1 MCCLLLCFQLQCSN
15 VQALSLKVHKNQ
27 AASCRI
33 VQDKQRILEGCC
45 RILPSLRDAEIISD
59 WAGLRPYREPLRVE
73 LEQVSLMGG
82 SQRLPVVHNY
92 GHGGSGLTL
101 GWGTAGDA
109 IALVKVALQ
118 RSGPSPR
125 L

>member
-1 MCCLLLCFQLQCSN
+1 MCTAFYLDY
-15 VQALSLKVHKNQ
+15 
-27 AASCRI
+27 

-45 RILPSLRDAEIISD
+45 RILPSLRNAEIVSD
-59 WAGLRPYREPLRVE
+59 WAGLRPYREPLRIE
-73 LEQVSLMGG
+73 LEQVSLKGS

-101 GWGTAGDA
+101 AWGTAGDA
-109 IALVKVALQ
+109 IALVKEAL
-118 RSGPSPR
+118 RSGPSAR

>member
-1 MCCLLLCFQLQCSN
+1 MACLYLDC
-15 VQALSLKVHKNQ
+15 
-27 AASCRI
+27 

-45 RILPSLRDAEIISD
+45 RILPSLRNAEIISD
-59 WAGLRPYREPLRVE
+59 WAGLRPYREPLRIE
-73 LEQVSLMGG
+73 LEQVSLKGG
-82 SQRLPVVHNY
+82 SQRLPIVHNY

-109 IALVKVALQ
+109 IALVKQALQ
-118 RSGPSPR
+118 SGPDAR

>member
-1 MCCLLLCFQLQCSN
+1 M
-15 VQALSLKVHKNQ
+15 
-27 AASCRI
+27 
-33 VQDKQRILEGCC
+33 QDKQHILEGCC
-45 RILPSLRDAEIISD
+45 RILPSLRDAEMISD

-73 LEQVSLMGG
+73 LEHISLKAG

-109 IALVKVALQ
+109 IVLVKQALQ
-118 RSGPSPR
+118 SSPSAR

>member
-1 MCCLLLCFQLQCSN
+1 M
-15 VQALSLKVHKNQ
+15 
-27 AASCRI
+27 
-33 VQDKQRILEGCC
+33 
-45 RILPSLRDAEIISD
+45 LPSLRNAEIISD

-73 LEQVSLMGG
+73 LEQVCLNSG

-92 GHGGSGLTL
+92 GHGASGLTL

-109 IALVKVALQ
+109 IALVKQALQ
-118 RSGPSPR
+118 SGPSAR

>member
-1 MCCLLLCFQLQCSN
+1 M
-15 VQALSLKVHKNQ
+15 
-27 AASCRI
+27 
-33 VQDKQRILEGCC
+33 
-45 RILPSLRDAEIISD
+45 PSLRDAEIISD

-109 IALVKVALQ
+109 IALVKLALQ
-118 RSGPSPR
+118 SGLSPR

>member
-1 MCCLLLCFQLQCSN
+1 M
-15 VQALSLKVHKNQ
+15 QALGLKSHNNP
-27 AASCRI
+27 AACLHLDS

-45 RILPSLRDAEIISD
+45 RILPSLRSAEIISD
-59 WAGLRPYREPLRVE
+59 WAGLRPYREPLCIK
-73 LEQVSLMGG
+73 LEQVSLKGR

-101 GWGTAGDA
+101 AWGTAGDA
-109 IALVKVALQ
+109 IALVKEALQ
-118 RSGPSPR
+118 SSPGAR